1 MKTSPVAALLALLAV
16 LVLGT
21 ALASPVLAHDRLK
34 SSDPAKGAEVESLKE
49 VKLTFSASVRFPNV
63 VVRSGDENHQEGK
76 SSVDGPVVTQKVKEN
91 LPPGRYVIAYR
102 VVSSDGHPIEGEIP
116 FTLLGTASSP
126 PESSASSAS
135 PESPGSPGSSGS
147 PPADAGSGSAAASA
161 PAASASAAPATDS
174 LAPAAATGDSG
185 SSGGVPGWVW
195 IVVGALT
202 GVGIGLFFSMRGKKQ
217 P

>member
-1 MKTSPVAALLALLAV
+1 MKTSPVAAALALLVA

-21 ALASPVLAHDRLK
+21 AFATPALAHDRLK
-34 SSDPAKGAEVESLKE
+34 SSSPAKDAKVERLEE

-63 VVRSGDENHQEGK
+63 VVRSGDTSHQDGK
-76 SSVDGPVVTQKVKEN
+76 PSVDGAVVTQKVKAG

-116 FTLLGTASSP
+116 FTLVGQAASSP
-126 PESSASSAS
+126 SSPSSPSQAPEASESSPAGAG
-135 PESPGSPGSSGS
+135 PGS
-147 PPADAGSGSAAASA
+147 ATESATESATASA
-161 PAASASAAPATDS
+161 PATPSEVPVT
-174 LAPAAATGDSG
+174 PAAAAEESG
-185 SSGGVPGWVW
+185 SSGGVPGWMW

-202 GVGIGLFFSMRGKKQ
+202 GVGIGMFFSMRGKKR

>member
-1 MKTSPVAALLALLAV
+1 MKTSPVAAALALLAV

-21 ALASPVLAHDRLK
+21 AFATPALAHDRLK
-34 SSDPAKGAEVESLKE
+34 SSSPAKDAKVERLEE

-63 VVRSGDENHQEGK
+63 VVRSGDASHQDGK
-76 SSVDGPVVTQKVKEN
+76 PSVDGAVVTQKVRTG

-116 FTLLGTASSP
+116 FTLVGRASSP
-126 PESSASSAS
+126 SQAPEASESSPAGAG
-135 PESPGSPGSSGS
+135 PGS
-147 PPADAGSGSAAASA
+147 ATASA
-161 PAASASAAPATDS
+161 PESASAESAPATS
-174 LAPAAATGDSG
+174 SEVPATPAAAAEDSG
-185 SSGGVPGWVW
+185 SSGGVPGWMW

-202 GVGIGLFFSMRGKKQ
+202 GVGIGMFFSMRGKKR